1 MTTNLP
7 KDPSDRGRLSRR
19 PTTNDLEPFGSNE
32 PRQTKARQTKAQRW
46 RPRSRKAELRRFARA
61 RGLPNPPDSLSF
73 LRAVRK
79 HPTILPKEPSPT
91 AAALN
96 AIRNEFRHLSGADL
110 NRLYQAIMET
120 RASPPRSRGLPL
132 KEALSTG
139 GKRTSLDR
147 LGVS

>member
-1 MTTNLP
+1 MNSNLP
-7 KDPSDRGRLSRR
+7 KAQSDRGRLSKR

-32 PRQTKARQTKAQRW
+32 PRQTKAQRW